1 MANYLENLVDLMITV
16 ITNEGRV
23 FTGILKSFDQSMN
36 IVIKDCFE
44 KIFSI
49 NEGVKFNSVGL
60 YMIRGDNIMIVSEVD
75 ENLEKNIDYSEVKAE
90 KLKEVKNF

>member
-1 MANYLENLVDLMITV
+1 MANYLENLVDLMITL

-23 FTGILKSFDQSMN
+23 FTGVLKSFDQSMN
-36 IVIKDCFE
+36 IVVKDCFE
-44 KIFSI
+44 KIYSS
-49 NEGVKFNSVGL
+49 NEGVKFSSVGL